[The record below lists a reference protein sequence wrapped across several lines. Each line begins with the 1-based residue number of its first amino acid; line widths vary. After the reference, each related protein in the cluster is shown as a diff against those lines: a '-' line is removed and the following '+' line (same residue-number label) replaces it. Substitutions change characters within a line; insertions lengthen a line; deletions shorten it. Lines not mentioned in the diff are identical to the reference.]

1 MIPVA
6 LGQNQQ
12 ARVSD
17 TLRKLRLM
25 HKARILATTS
35 VPAALGPN
43 QQARVFTPRK
53 LRFSTGPGS
62 VTSTSIPEALGQNQ
76 QARVTDTLR
85 KLRFSAG
92 PGIVSRA
99 NENGTV
105 TREQNGNIDFRTR
118 IKNGEEV
125 RSIKD
130 YPFMVGILDKGR
142 YRCCGTIISRSA
154 ILTAAHC
161 TDNVQPTDLT
171 VRVGS
176 VTRDYGG
183 KLYSVDRFVRPPN
196 YSRNMYVAEYDI
208 AILKLKTALPTG
220 GIVKPVNLIQ
230 SNERIPER
238 SMGTAIGWGRTW
250 NKEYDQKGWLR
261 YVDFPLL
268 PKGICSFDEPN
279 APQNLTGQICA
290 GDVGEFACA
299 GDSGGPLMVENRQVG
314 IAIRSECYSNAQPTR
329 YVDVSYVHDWI
340 DSNLWNLA
348 RETIG
353 EWDVK
358 SGIYFPK

>member
-99 NENGTV
+99 NENGAKHKM
-105 TREQNGNIDFRTR
+105 GNEWLISLLLFIQIAVNT
-118 IKNGEEV
+118 EV
-125 RSIKD
+125 
-130 YPFMVGILDKGR
+130 
-142 YRCCGTIISRSA
+142 
-154 ILTAAHC
+154 
-161 TDNVQPTDLT
+161 
-171 VRVGS
+171 
-176 VTRDYGG
+176 
-183 KLYSVDRFVRPPN
+183 
-196 YSRNMYVAEYDI
+196 
-208 AILKLKTALPTG
+208 
-220 GIVKPVNLIQ
+220 
-230 SNERIPER
+230 
-238 SMGTAIGWGRTW
+238 
-250 NKEYDQKGWLR
+250 
-261 YVDFPLL
+261 
-268 PKGICSFDEPN
+268 
-279 APQNLTGQICA
+279 
-290 GDVGEFACA
+290 
-299 GDSGGPLMVENRQVG
+299 
-314 IAIRSECYSNAQPTR
+314 
-329 YVDVSYVHDWI
+329 
-340 DSNLWNLA
+340 
-348 RETIG
+348 
-353 EWDVK
+353 
-358 SGIYFPK
+358 